1 MKVFVC
7 THTKFF
13 PVALLVILSIWCNN
27 VSGQTKFRKK
37 ERKYDFSTVE
47 HKIQTWVDS
56 SYYSGASIVIV
67 KNDIVVY
74 EKIFGNYNKDSQIF
88 IASAGKWLAA
98 ATIASVVEKTNL
110 SWDDKVKKWLPE
122 FKDAKG
128 EATLRQLFSHTS
140 GFPDY
145 QPKDSVTD
153 NYQTLEESVKHIVN
167 IPAER
172 QPGTSFHYGGLAM
185 QVAGRMAELATGK
198 DFETIF
204 QENIAIPLVMK
215 NTHFVPVDNS
225 GGHSPMLGGG
235 AKSKLYDYIHFLD
248 MISHEG
254 NYKGKRILKQESIF
268 LMQSDQV
275 GDAKVVDPEYVKRV
289 RAEKHNGVYGLGEW
303 REELDVKGNAVLIS
317 SPSWAGAYPWID
329 KTTNTYG
336 FFLTHVNVE
345 KANKAGFSSFYNS
358 PVLPIMVR
366 DVYKNSALPKEVK
379 TGFVNVGDAKL
390 YYEELGNGVPVI
402 FIHGHSFD
410 HSEWDPQFFEFA
422 KKYRVIRYDCRGYGY
437 SDKPKED
444 LAFLHADDLLKLMNR
459 LKIKKAHLVGLSM
472 GGFIATD
479 FLALHQERLLSIIA
493 ASGDIFPVPG
503 PSEPWTK
510 EQLAVR
516 RVEIAKVKQRGTM
529 TQKWDWLNGL
539 MSNGGTNLEAI
550 RRPVW
555 DMIYKWDQWQPLH
568 AEPRLVLGNDAISI
582 LKKQKVTV
590 PVMVLTGEA
599 DKNRVNK
606 LLKCVPSAVQV
617 LVPNAGHVSNLE
629 NPVDFNRLVMDFLKT
644 NKNK

>member
-1 MKVFVC
+1 MMKVLDKVLGRIYE
-7 THTKFF
+7 
-13 PVALLVILSIWCNN
+13 AVILIILLTACSNLF
-27 VSGQTKFRKK
+27 GQTQHQKK
-37 ERKYDFSTVE
+37 NRKYDFSAIE

-56 SYYSGASIVIV
+56 SYYSGASILIA
-67 KNDIVVY
+67 KNNQLVY
-74 EKIFGNYNKDSQIF
+74 EKCFGNYNKDTQVF

-110 SWDDKVKKWLPE
+110 SWDDKVNKWLPE

-128 EATLRQLFSHTS
+128 EASLRQLFSHSS

-167 IPAER
+167 LPADA
-172 QPGTSFHYGGLAM
+172 QPETSFHYGGLAM

-204 QENIAIPLVMK
+204 QENIAIPLGMK
-215 NTHFVPVDNS
+215 NTHFVPVDDG

-235 AKSKLYDYIHFLD
+235 AKSTLYDYAHFLE
-248 MISHEG
+248 MISHDG
-254 NYKGKRILKQESIF
+254 NYKGKQILSAASVTE
-268 LMQSDQV
+268 MQADQIMN
-275 GDAKVVDPEYVKRV
+275 AKVANHEYVERV
-289 RAEKHNGVYGLGEW
+289 RAEKHNGIYGLGEW
-303 REELDVKGNAVLIS
+303 REELDANGKAVLIS

-336 FFLTHVNVE
+336 FFLTHVNVA
-345 KANKAGFSSFYNS
+345 KANKDGFSSFYNS

-366 DVYKNSALPKEVK
+366 DVYKKAALPSEVK
-379 TGFVNVGDAKL
+379 TGFVNVGNAKL
-390 YYEELGNGVPVI
+390 YYEELGKGEPLI

-422 KKYRVIRYDCRGYGY
+422 QKYRVIRYDCRGYGY
-437 SDKPKED
+437 SDQPKEGIE
-444 LAFLHADDLLKLMNR
+444 FLHAEDLLKVMDY

-479 FLALHQERLLSIIA
+479 FLTLHQNRVLSA
-493 ASGDIFPVPG
+493 TMASGDVFPVSG
-503 PSEPWTK
+503 PSQPWTK
-510 EQLAVR
+510 EKLAVR
-516 RVEIAKVKQRGTM
+516 RAEIEKIKKAGAVN
-529 TQKWDWLNGL
+529 QKWEWLNGL
-539 MSNGGTNLEAI
+539 MRKGGSNLEAI

-568 AEPRLVLGNDAISI
+568 AEPRLVLGNDAIPL
-582 LKKQKVTV
+582 LKKQKITV

-599 DKNRVNK
+599 DKDNRNK
-606 LLKCVPSAVQV
+606 LLECVPAARQV
-617 LVPNAGHVSNLE
+617 IVPNAGHVSNLE
-629 NPVDFNRLVMDFLKT
+629 NPGAFNQLVFEFLK
-644 NKNK
+644 NK

>member
-1 MKVFVC
+1 MKVFVN
-7 THTKFF
+7 TYFRF
-13 PVALLVILSIWCNN
+13 YVILILLGLTMGCSNL
-27 VSGQTKFRKK
+27 SKQTQQRKK
-37 ERKYDFSTVE
+37 NSGYDFSVVE

-56 SYYSGASIVIV
+56 SYYSGASIIIV
-67 KNDIVVY
+67 KNDTVVY
-74 EKIFGNYNKDSQIF
+74 ENIFGNYNKESQVF

-98 ATIASVVEKTNL
+98 ATIASVVEKTSL

-122 FKDAKG
+122 FKDVKG

-167 IPAER
+167 LPADV

-185 QVAGRMAELATGK
+185 QVAGRMAELATRK

-204 QENIAIPLVMK
+204 QENIAMPLGMK

-235 AKSKLYDYIHFLD
+235 AKSTLYDYAHFLE
-248 MISHEG
+248 MISHDG
-254 NYKGKRILKQESIF
+254 NYKGKQILKKESVAA
-268 LMQSDQV
+268 MQTDQV
-275 GDAKVVDPEYVKRV
+275 GNAKIVDPEYVKKV
-289 RAEKHNGVYGLGEW
+289 RAENHNGVYGLGEW
-303 REELDVKGNAVLIS
+303 REEVDAIGNAVLIS

-366 DVYKNSALPKEVK
+366 DVYKNRALPKGVK
-379 TGFVNVGDAKL
+379 IGFVDVGNAQL
-390 YYEELGNGVPVI
+390 YYEELGSGVPVI

-444 LAFLHADDLLKLMNR
+444 LAFLHAEDLLKLMNK

-479 FLALHQERLLSIIA
+479 FLALHQNRLLSITA
-493 ASGDIFPVPG
+493 ASGDIFPVSG

-516 RVEIAKVKQRGTM
+516 RVEIEKVKQKGTM
-529 TQKWDWLNGL
+529 NQKWDWLNAL
-539 MSNGGTNLEAI
+539 MRKGGTNLEGI
-550 RRPVW
+550 RRAVW

-568 AEPRLVLGNDAISI
+568 AEPRLVLGNDAVSI
-582 LKKQKVTV
+582 LKKQKITV
-590 PVMVLTGEA
+590 PVMVLTAEA
-599 DKNRVNK
+599 DKNRVNQ
-606 LLKCVPSAVQV
+606 LLACVPTAVQV

-629 NPVDFNRLVMDFLKT
+629 NPVDFNRLVIEFLK
-644 NKNK
+644 NK

>member
-1 MKVFVC
+1 MKVFVN
-7 THTKFF
+7 TYFRF
-13 PVALLVILSIWCNN
+13 YVILILCGLTMGCSNL
-27 VSGQTKFRKK
+27 SKQTQQRKK
-37 ERKYDFSTVE
+37 NSGYDFSDVE

-56 SYYSGASIVIV
+56 SYYSGASIIIV
-67 KNDIVVY
+67 KNDTVVY
-74 EKIFGNYNKDSQIF
+74 ENIFGNYNKDTQVF

-98 ATIASVVEKTNL
+98 ATIASVVEKTSL

-122 FKDAKG
+122 FKDVKG

-167 IPAER
+167 LPADA

-185 QVAGRMAELATGK
+185 QVAGRMAELAIGK

-204 QENIAIPLVMK
+204 QENIAMPLGMK
-215 NTHFVPVDNS
+215 NTHFVPVDDS

-235 AKSKLYDYIHFLD
+235 AKSTLYDYAHFLE
-248 MISHEG
+248 MISHDG
-254 NYKGKRILKQESIF
+254 NYKGQQILKQESIA
-268 LMQSDQV
+268 LMQADQV
-275 GDAKVVDPEYVKRV
+275 GNAKIADPEYVERV

-303 REELDVKGNAVLIS
+303 REELDAIGKAVLIS

-329 KTTNTYG
+329 KITNTYG

-366 DVYKNSALPKEVK
+366 DVYKNKALPKGVK
-379 TGFVNVGDAKL
+379 TGFINVGGAKL
-390 YYEELGNGVPVI
+390 YYEELGKGEPLI

-444 LAFLHADDLLKLMNR
+444 LAFLHTEDLLKLMNK

-479 FLALHQERLLSIIA
+479 FLALHQNRLLSVTA

-503 PSEPWTK
+503 PSESWTK

-516 RVEIAKVKQRGTM
+516 RAEIEKVKQKGTM
-529 TQKWDWLNGL
+529 NQKWNWLNAL
-539 MSNGGTNLEAI
+539 MRNGGTNLEGI
-550 RRPVW
+550 RRAVW

-568 AEPRLVLGNDAISI
+568 AEPRLVLGNDAVSI
-582 LKKQKVTV
+582 LKKQKITV
-590 PVMVLTGEA
+590 PVMVLTAEA
-599 DKNRVNK
+599 DKNRVNQ
-606 LLKCVPSAVQV
+606 LLACVPTAVQV

-629 NPVDFNRLVMDFLKT
+629 NPVDFNRLVIEFLK
-644 NKNK
+644 NK

>member
-1 MKVFVC
+1 MGLTMGC
-7 THTKFF
+7 SN
-13 PVALLVILSIWCNN
+13 LSK
-27 VSGQTKFRKK
+27 QTQQRKK
-37 ERKYDFSTVE
+37 NSGYDFSVVE

-56 SYYSGASIVIV
+56 SYYSGASIIIV
-67 KNDIVVY
+67 KNDTVVY
-74 EKIFGNYNKDSQIF
+74 ENIFGNYNKESQVF

-98 ATIASVVEKTNL
+98 ATIASVVEKTSL

-122 FKDAKG
+122 FKDVKG

-167 IPAER
+167 LPADA

-185 QVAGRMAELATGK
+185 QLAGRMAELATRK

-204 QENIAIPLVMK
+204 QENIAMPLGMK

-235 AKSKLYDYIHFLD
+235 AKSTLYDYAHFLE
-248 MISHEG
+248 MISHDG
-254 NYKGKRILKQESIF
+254 NYKGKQILKKESVAA
-268 LMQSDQV
+268 MQADQV
-275 GDAKVVDPEYVKRV
+275 GNAKIVDPEYVKKV
-289 RAEKHNGVYGLGEW
+289 RAENHNGVYGLGEW
-303 REELDVKGNAVLIS
+303 REELDAIGNAVLIS

-336 FFLTHVNVE
+336 FFLIHVNVE

-366 DVYKNSALPKEVK
+366 DVYKKRALPKGVK
-379 TGFVNVGDAKL
+379 TGFINVGCAKL
-390 YYEELGNGVPVI
+390 YYEELGKGEPLI

-410 HSEWDPQFFEFA
+410 HNEWDPQFFEFA

-444 LAFLHADDLLKLMNR
+444 LAFLHAEDLLKLMNK
-459 LKIKKAHLVGLSM
+459 LKIKRAHLVGLSM

-479 FLALHQERLLSIIA
+479 FLALHQNRLLSVTA
-493 ASGDIFPVPG
+493 ASGDIFPVSG

-516 RVEIAKVKQRGTM
+516 RAEIEKVKQKGTM
-529 TQKWDWLNGL
+529 NQKWNWLNAL
-539 MSNGGTNLEAI
+539 MRNGGTNLEGI
-550 RRPVW
+550 RRAVW

-568 AEPRLVLGNDAISI
+568 AEPRLVLGNDAVSI
-582 LKKQKVTV
+582 LKKQKITI
-590 PVMVLTGEA
+590 PVMVLTAEA
-599 DKNRVNK
+599 DKNHVNQ
-606 LLKCVPSAVQV
+606 LLTCVPRAVQV

-629 NPVDFNRLVMDFLKT
+629 NPVDFNRLVMNFLK
-644 NKNK
+644 K

>member
-1 MKVFVC
+1 MMEVLDKAFD
-7 THTKFF
+7 KIYE
-13 PVALLVILSIWCNN
+13 AAILIILLTACSNLF
-27 VSGQTKFRKK
+27 GQTHQQIKHRDYNFAAI
-37 ERKYDFSTVE
+37 E

-56 SYYSGASIVIV
+56 SYYAGASILISQ
-67 KNDIVVY
+67 NDKVVY
-74 EKIFGNYNKDSQIF
+74 EKIFGNYNKETQVF

-122 FKDAKG
+122 FKDSKG

-145 QPKDSVTD
+145 QPKDSVPD

-167 IPAER
+167 LPVDAD
-172 QPGTSFHYGGLAM
+172 PGSAFHYGGLAM

-204 QENIAIPLVMK
+204 LENIANPLGMK
-215 NTHFVPVDNS
+215 NTHFVPVDDG

-235 AKSKLYDYIHFLD
+235 AKSTLYDYARFLE
-248 MISHEG
+248 MISHDG
-254 NYKGKRILKQESIF
+254 NYRGKQILSAASVAE
-268 LMQSDQV
+268 MQADQV
-275 GDAKVVDPEYVKRV
+275 GDAKIVDPEYVKKV

-303 REELDVKGNAVLIS
+303 REELDANGKAVLIS

-336 FFLTHVNVE
+336 FFLTHVNVA
-345 KANKAGFSSFYNS
+345 KANKDGFSSFYNS

-366 DVYKNSALPKEVK
+366 DAYKKAALASEVK
-379 TGFVNVGDAKL
+379 MGFVTIGSTKL
-390 YYEELGNGVPVI
+390 YYEELGKGEPLI

-437 SDKPKED
+437 SDMPKEGV
-444 LAFLHADDLLKLMNR
+444 AFLHAEDLLKAIDY

-479 FLALHQERLLSIIA
+479 FMALHQDRLLSVTA

-516 RVEIAKVKQRGTM
+516 RAEIEKMKKGGAIN
-529 TQKWDWLNGL
+529 QKWEWLNGL
-539 MSNGGTNLEAI
+539 MSKGGSHLEEI
-550 RRPVW
+550 RKPVW
-555 DMIYKWDQWQPLH
+555 NMIYKWDQWQPLH
-568 AEPRLVLGNDAISI
+568 AEPRLVLGNDVIPL
-582 LKKQKVTV
+582 LKGQKITV
-590 PVMVLTGEA
+590 PVMVLTGEV
-599 DKNRVNK
+599 DENNRNK
-606 LLKCVPSAVQV
+606 LLECVPVAKQV
-617 LVPNAGHVSNLE
+617 IVPNAGHVSNLE
-629 NPVDFNRLVMDFLKT
+629 NPEAFNRLVMEFLK
-644 NKNK
+644 NK

>member
-1 MKVFVC
+1 MIKVFDKVFV
-7 THTKFF
+7 KVYEAAILIF
-13 PVALLVILSIWCNN
+13 LLMICSNLL
-27 VSGQTKFRKK
+27 GQSHQQKTNRDYNFLPIEK
-37 ERKYDFSTVE
+37 
-47 HKIQTWVDS
+47 KIQTWVDS
-56 SYYSGASIVIV
+56 SYYDGASILVS
-67 KNDIVVY
+67 KKDKVVY
-74 EKIFGNYNKDSQIF
+74 DKYFGDYNRDTEVF

-110 SWDDKVKKWLPE
+110 SWDDKVNKWLPE
-122 FKDAKG
+122 FKDSKG

-167 IPAER
+167 LPADAK
-172 QPGTSFHYGGLAM
+172 PGSVFHYGGLAM

-198 DFETIF
+198 DFESIF
-204 QENIAIPLVMK
+204 QENIAVPLGMK
-215 NTHFVPVDNS
+215 NTHFVPVDDS

-235 AKSKLYDYIHFLD
+235 AKSTLHDYIHFLE
-248 MISHEG
+248 MISHDG
-254 NYKGKRILKQESIF
+254 IYKGKSILSATSVAE
-268 LMQSDQV
+268 MQSDQIK
-275 GDAKVVDPEYVKRV
+275 DAKVANHEYVERV
-289 RAEKHNGVYGLGEW
+289 RAEMHNGIYGLGEW
-303 REELDVKGNAVLIS
+303 REEIDKNGSAVLIS

-329 KTTNTYG
+329 KSTNTYG
-336 FFLTHVNVE
+336 FFLTHVNVA
-345 KANKAGFSSFYNS
+345 KANKDGFSSFYNS

-366 DVYKNSALPKEVK
+366 DVYKKASLPLKVK
-379 TGFVNVGDAKL
+379 TGFVELGNAQL
-390 YYEELGNGVPVI
+390 YYEELGTGEPLI

-437 SDKPKED
+437 SDMPKEGEP
-444 LAFLHADDLLKLMNR
+444 FLHAEDLLKVMDA

-479 FLALHQERLLSIIA
+479 FLALHQDRLLSA
-493 ASGDIFPVPG
+493 TMASGDVFPVPG

-510 EQLAVR
+510 EQLFVR
-516 RVEIAKVKQRGTM
+516 RVEIEKMKEAGTM
-529 TQKWDWLNGL
+529 NQKWEWLNAL
-539 MSNGGTNLEAI
+539 MRKGGTNLENI

-568 AEPRLVLGNDAISI
+568 AEPRLVLGNDVVPI

-590 PVMVLTGEA
+590 PVMILTGEI
-599 DKNRVNK
+599 DKEHPNK
-606 LLKCVPSAVQV
+606 LIECIPMAKQV
-617 LVPNAGHVSNLE
+617 IVSNAGHVSNLE
-629 NPVDFNRLVMDFLKT
+629 NPEAFNQLVFEFLK
-644 NKNK
+644 NYKK

>member
-1 MKVFVC
+1 MKVFVN
-7 THTKFF
+7 TYFRF
-13 PVALLVILSIWCNN
+13 YVILILCGLTMGCSNLSKQTQQRKNN
-27 VSGQTKFRKK
+27 SG
-37 ERKYDFSTVE
+37 YDFSVVE
-47 HKIQTWVDS
+47 HKIQTWMDS
-56 SYYSGASIVIV
+56 SYYSGASIIIV
-67 KNDIVVY
+67 KNDTVVY
-74 EKIFGNYNKDSQIF
+74 ENIFGNYNKDTQVF

-98 ATIASVVEKTNL
+98 ATIASVVEKTSL

-122 FKDAKG
+122 FKDVKG

-167 IPAER
+167 LPADA

-185 QVAGRMAELATGK
+185 QLAGRMAELATGK

-204 QENIAIPLVMK
+204 QENIAMPLGMK
-215 NTHFVPVDNS
+215 NTHFVPVDDS

-235 AKSKLYDYIHFLD
+235 AKSTLYDYAHFLE
-248 MISHEG
+248 MISHDG
-254 NYKGKRILKQESIF
+254 NYKWKQILKKESVAA
-268 LMQSDQV
+268 MQTDQV
-275 GDAKVVDPEYVKRV
+275 GNAKIVDPEYVKKVRV
-289 RAEKHNGVYGLGEW
+289 ENHNGVYGLGEW
-303 REELDVKGNAVLIS
+303 REELDAIGNAVLIS

-366 DVYKNSALPKEVK
+366 DVYKNKALPKEVK
-379 TGFVNVGDAKL
+379 TGFINVGGAKL
-390 YYEELGNGVPVI
+390 YYEELGKGEPLI

-444 LAFLHADDLLKLMNR
+444 LAFLHAEDLLKLMNK

-479 FLALHQERLLSIIA
+479 FLALHQNRLLSVTA
-493 ASGDIFPVPG
+493 ASGDIFPVSG

-516 RVEIAKVKQRGTM
+516 RAEIEKVKQKGTM
-529 TQKWDWLNGL
+529 NQKWDWLNAL
-539 MSNGGTNLEAI
+539 MRNGGTNLEGI
-550 RRPVW
+550 RRAVW

-568 AEPRLVLGNDAISI
+568 AEPRLVLGNDAVSI
-582 LKKQKVTV
+582 LKKQKITV
-590 PVMVLTGEA
+590 PVMVLTAEA
-599 DKNRVNK
+599 DKNRVNQ
-606 LLKCVPSAVQV
+606 LLACVPTAVQV

-629 NPVDFNRLVMDFLKT
+629 NPVDFNRLVIEFLK
-644 NKNK
+644 NK